1 MEARV
6 IVSKETMNKNRLD
19 NRTLRKLRLNK
30 LQELD
35 TEGKLSKATC
45 RTDIT
50 KMLGFSGGYDRGYTW
65 IGKIITAGIL
75 TETFMGINSQG
86 KAEYEYH
93 MKDTPQPKVKVTP
106 APVLSDVNSEP
117 VVLSSNS
124 RVVIRYK
131 ELVIEIE
138 NVDCNFIADIV
149 SKLAD
154 K

>member
-6 IVSKETMNKNRLD
+6 IVSKETMKKSKLNNRD
-19 NRTLRKLRLNK
+19 LRELRLNK
-30 LQELD
+30 LKELD
-35 TEGKLSKATC
+35 KEGKLSKAAC
-45 RTDIT
+45 RTDIA
-50 KMLGFSGGYDRGYTW
+50 KMLGFSGGYDNGYNW
-65 IGKIITAGIL
+65 LCKVIKGGHL
-75 TETFMGINSQG
+75 EETFLGINSQG

-93 MKDTPQPKVKVTP
+93 MKGTPQPKVKNTS
-106 APVLSDVNSEP
+106 APVLSNVESES

-138 NVDCNFIADIV
+138 NVDCNLITGIV

>member
-6 IVSKETMNKNRLD
+6 TVSRETMKKN
-19 NRTLRKLRLNK
+19 NPTNRKLRVLRLEK

-35 TEGKLSKATC
+35 TEGKLSMATC
-45 RTDIT
+45 RTDVT
-50 KMLGFSGGYDRGYTW
+50 KMMGFSGGYDRGYSW
-65 IGKIITAGIL
+65 LGKIIADGIL
-75 TETFMGINSQG
+75 TETFLGINSQG

-93 MKDTPQPKVKVTP
+93 MKGAPKPKVKTTP
-106 APVLSDVNSEP
+106 APVLTHVESEP

-124 RVVIRYK
+124 KVVVKYK

-138 NVDCNFIADIV
+138 NVDYNFIADIV

>member
-19 NRTLRKLRLNK
+19 NRSLRKLRMKK

-65 IGKIITAGIL
+65 IGKVIKDGTL
-75 TETFMGINSQG
+75 TETFLGINSKG
-86 KAEYEYH
+86 KPEYEYH
-93 MKDTPQPKVKVTP
+93 MKDTPQPKVKVAP
-106 APVLSDVNSEP
+106 SPVLSDVKSELIA
-117 VVLSSNS
+117 LSSNP

-138 NVDCNFIADIV
+138 NVDCNFITDIV

>member
-6 IVSKETMNKNRLD
+6 IVSKETMHKNRLD
-19 NRTLRKLRLNK
+19 NRSLRKLRLNK

-50 KMLGFSGGYDRGYTW
+50 KMLGFSGGYDRGYSW
-65 IGKIITAGIL
+65 LGKVITDGIL
-75 TETFMGINSQG
+75 TETFLGINSQG

-93 MKDTPQPKVKVTP
+93 MKGTPQPKVKVTS
-106 APVLSDVNSEP
+106 APVLSDVKSEP

-138 NVDCNFIADIV
+138 NVDCNLITDIV